1 MFGGTTKGMGSK
13 ICDPGEHL
21 KYLGMFFSPTETPSL
36 ARLAVLRLLSTWLA
50 LRLLGWKQDD
60 HLRCCGVVFTCMY
73 LQNQP
78 ELSGK
83 SPING
88 VFTRGNWSKNR
99 GFSNQTCLI
108 AGQSPNTVNQNQVKT
123 EQFWFLC
130 QRLPH
135 KLQWQNQSHVSQTY
149 NQIAWGWENLGLF
162 CMGHSSWNWWK
173 NRFQQSQ
180 STRYFWDH
188 FWGSASI
195 FLWIQA

>member
-1 MFGGTTKGMGSK
+1 MIISG
-13 ICDPGEHL
+13 
-21 KYLGMFFSPTETPSL
+21 
-36 ARLAVLRLLSTWLA
+36 VV
-50 LRLLGWKQDD
+50 
-60 HLRCCGVVFTCMY
+60 GVVFTCMY

-180 STRYFWDH
+180 STRYFFGFKH
-188 FWGSASI
+188 SQAMGI
-195 FLWIQA
+195 KKPLWIPNYWVNLSSEQLI